1 MNTIDSYQ
9 FGQIVVGGKVYSSD
23 IIISPAGIKDDWW
36 RSNGHEL
43 CLEDVAGAI
52 SESPEVLVVGTGA
65 SGLMKVLSD
74 VNRATQAQGI
84 EPIAKTTDKACNIYN
99 QLCYSQRVIAALH
112 LTC

>member
-1 MNTIDSYQ
+1 VNTIDSYQ

-36 RSNGHEL
+36 RKDGHEL
-43 CLEDVAGAI
+43 CQEDIAGAI
-52 SESPEVLVVGTGA
+52 SESHEVLVVGTGA